1 MRSVRRARRRTTF
14 ARWCVCAALGLALW
28 SGSGARAP
36 AWARSVSQTPGGP
49 PVPLLWKVD
58 GKGGTLYL
66 LGSFHV
72 LKPSDYPLSPDVLQ
86 AFAKADRLVF
96 ELPPSDARSPEL
108 AGRMLQ
114 AARRTDGRRLQDALD
129 AKTWQALSAYARKY
143 GMSLDTLQPL
153 EPWFVALTISL
164 AEMSRQG
171 MDPNAGLDHY
181 LMEQAQAKG
190 KPADGLERAEQQ
202 IALLDGMSPTEQHQL
217 LEESLDEAEATD
229 QVRQLHT
236 AWRNGDMRTLSTQMA
251 EDMRRQYPALYQDI
265 NVERNARW
273 VPLLEQ
279 RLVKGSGTT
288 LAVVGT
294 LHLLG
299 SDGVVERL
307 RARGYRVQRICS
319 ACKEQAGR

>member
-1 MRSVRRARRRTTF
+1 MTGRRTTLTRQRI
-14 ARWCVCAALGLALW
+14 ATWCSGALLGLALW
-28 SGSGARAP
+28 SGALVPVWARGSGDAP
-36 AWARSVSQTPGGP
+36 AGP

-72 LKPSDYPLSPDVLQ
+72 LKPSDYPLSPDVMQ
-86 AFAKADRLVF
+86 AFAKADRLLF
-96 ELPPSDARSPEL
+96 ELPPDDAQSPEL
-108 AGRMLQ
+108 ASRMLQ
-114 AARRTDGRRLQDALD
+114 AARRTDGRTLQDTLD

-143 GMSLDTLQPL
+143 GMSLASMQPL

-164 AEMSRQG
+164 AEMTRQG

-181 LMEQAQAKG
+181 LMEQAQARG
-190 KPADGLERAEQQ
+190 KPADGLERAAEQ

-217 LEESLDEAEATD
+217 LEESLDEADATD
-229 QVRQLHT
+229 QLRQLHA
-236 AWRNGDMRTLSTQMA
+236 AWRNGDVHTLSTQMA

-273 VPLLEQ
+273 VPRLEQ
-279 RLVKGSGTT
+279 RLGKGSGTT
-288 LAVVGT
+288 LVVVGA

-299 SDGVVERL
+299 NDGVVERL
-307 RARGYRVQRICS
+307 RARGYHVERICS
-319 ACKEQAGR
+319 ACTTQPGH

>member
-1 MRSVRRARRRTTF
+1 MNVDAMTVRLRARI
-14 ARWCVCAALGLALW
+14 AAWCSGALIGLALW
-28 SGSGARAP
+28 SGAAAP
-36 AWARSVSQTPGGP
+36 AWARGANDAPASP

-72 LKPSDYPLSPDVLQ
+72 LKPSDYPLSPDVMQ
-86 AFAKADRLVF
+86 AFAKADRLLF
-96 ELPPSDARSPEL
+96 ELPPSDAQSPQL
-108 AGRMLQ
+108 ASRMLQ
-114 AARRTDGRRLQDALD
+114 VARRTDGRTLQDVLD

-143 GMSLDTLQPL
+143 GMSIDALQSL
-153 EPWFVALTISL
+153 KPWFVALSISL

-181 LMEQAQAKG
+181 LMAQAQAKG
-190 KPADGLERAEQQ
+190 KPADGLERAEEQ

-217 LEESLDEAEATD
+217 LEEALDEADTTD
-229 QVRQLHT
+229 QLRRLHA
-236 AWRNGDMRTLSTQMA
+236 AWRNGDVHTLSTQMA

-273 VPLLEQ
+273 VPRLEKQ
-279 RLVKGSGTT
+279 LGKGSGTT
-288 LAVVGT
+288 LVVVGA

-299 SDGVVERL
+299 TDGVVERL
-307 RARGYRVQRICS
+307 RACGYHVERICS
-319 ACKEQAGR
+319 ACAEQAGR

>member
-1 MRSVRRARRRTTF
+1 MRTRLAT
-14 ARWCVCAALGLALW
+14 WCCGAVIALGLWGGAAAPTW
-28 SGSGARAP
+28 ARAGHDTP
-36 AWARSVSQTPGGP
+36 AGP

-72 LKPSDYPLSPDVLQ
+72 LKPSDYPLSPDVMQ
-86 AFAKADRLVF
+86 AFAEADRLVF
-96 ELPPSDARSPEL
+96 ELPPSDAQSPEL

-114 AARRTDGRRLQDALD
+114 AARRSDGRRLQDVLD
-129 AKTWQALSAYARKY
+129 PKTWQALTSYARKR
-143 GMSLDTLQPL
+143 GMQVDSLQPL

-171 MDPNAGLDHY
+171 MDPAAGLDHY
-181 LMEQAQAKG
+181 LMAQAQAQG
-190 KPADGLERAEQQ
+190 KPADGLERAQEQ

-217 LEESLDEAEATD
+217 LEEALDDAGTTD
-229 QVRQLHT
+229 QLRQLHA
-236 AWRNGDMRTLSTQMA
+236 AWRNGDVHTLSTQMA
-251 EDMRRQYPALYQDI
+251 EQMRQHYPALYQDI

-273 VPLLEQ
+273 VPRLEQ
-279 RLVKGSGTT
+279 RLGKGSGTT
-288 LAVVGT
+288 LVVVGA

-307 RARGYRVQRICS
+307 RARGYHVERICA
-319 ACKEQAGR
+319 ACAEQAGR

>member
-1 MRSVRRARRRTTF
+1 MRTRL
-14 ARWCVCAALGLALW
+14 AAWSSSAVIALALW
-28 SGSGARAP
+28 SGAVAPTWARAGNEAP
-36 AWARSVSQTPGGP
+36 AGP

-72 LKPSDYPLSPDVLQ
+72 LKPSDYPLSPDVMQ

-96 ELPPSDARSPEL
+96 ELPPSDAQSPEL

-114 AARRTDGRRLQDALD
+114 AARRSDGRRLQDALD
-129 AKTWQALSAYARKY
+129 PKTWQALTTYARKH
-143 GMSLDTLQPL
+143 GMPVDSLQTL

-181 LMEQAQAKG
+181 LMAQAQASG
-190 KPADGLERAEQQ
+190 KPADGLERAEEQ

-217 LEESLDEAEATD
+217 LEESLDDAGAND
-229 QVRQLHT
+229 QLRQLHA
-236 AWRNGDMRTLSTQMA
+236 AWRSGDVRTLSTQMA
-251 EDMRRQYPALYQDI
+251 EEMRQHYPALYQDI

-273 VPLLEQ
+273 VPRLEQ
-279 RLVKGSGTT
+279 RLGKGSGTT
-288 LAVVGT
+288 LVVVGA

-307 RARGYRVQRICS
+307 RARGYHVERICS
-319 ACKEQAGR
+319 ACAEQAGR

>member
-1 MRSVRRARRRTTF
+1 MVKTSARTRF
-14 ARWCVCAALGLALW
+14 ATWCSSALICVALW
-28 SGSGARAP
+28 SGAVVPTSARAGGETP
-36 AWARSVSQTPGGP
+36 AGP
-49 PVPLLWKVD
+49 PVPLLWKID

-72 LKPSDYPLSPDVLQ
+72 LKPSDYPLSPDAMQ

-96 ELPPSDARSPEL
+96 ELPPSDAQSPEL
-108 AGRMLQ
+108 AGRMLR

-202 IALLDGMSPTEQHQL
+202 IAMLDGMSPTEQHQL

-236 AWRNGDMRTLSTQMA
+236 AWRNGDVHTLSTQMA

-279 RLVKGSGTT
+279 RLGKGSGTT
-288 LAVVGT
+288 LVVVGT

-307 RARGYRVQRICS
+307 RARGYHVERICS
-319 ACKEQAGR
+319 ACTEQAGR

>member
-1 MRSVRRARRRTTF
+1 MDVVKTSARTRLAT
-14 ARWCVCAALGLALW
+14 WCSSGLICVALW
-28 SGSGARAP
+28 SGAVAPTWARAGGE
-36 AWARSVSQTPGGP
+36 AAAGP

-72 LKPSDYPLSPDVLQ
+72 LKPADYPLSPDVMQ

-96 ELPPSDARSPEL
+96 ELPPSDAQSPEL

-114 AARRTDGRRLQDALD
+114 AARRSDGRRLQDALD

-202 IALLDGMSPTEQHQL
+202 IAMLDGMSPTEQHQL

-236 AWRNGDMRTLSTQMA
+236 AWRNGDVHTLSTQMA

-279 RLVKGSGTT
+279 RLGKGSGTT
-288 LAVVGT
+288 LVVVGT

-307 RARGYRVQRICS
+307 RARGYHVERICS
-319 ACKEQAGR
+319 ACTEQAGR